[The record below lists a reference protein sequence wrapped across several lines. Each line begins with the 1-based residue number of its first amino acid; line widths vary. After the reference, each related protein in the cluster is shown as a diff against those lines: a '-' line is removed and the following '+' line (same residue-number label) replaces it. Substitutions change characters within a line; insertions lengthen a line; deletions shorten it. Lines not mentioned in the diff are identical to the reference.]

1 MGQGN
6 VRPTLY
12 ALMPRVLQQLM
23 RHADIQTTMRFY
35 VDLKS
40 DDLGAVIYE
49 KSGRGNGA
57 AATGAQSDQ
66 PAEEHASQNQN

>member
-12 ALMPRVLQQLM
+12 ALMPQVPQVLQQLM

-35 VDLKS
+35 VDLKAQ
-40 DDLGAVIYE
+40 DLGQVIY
-49 KSGRGNGA
+49 A
-57 AATGAQSDQ
+57 AASEK
-66 PAEEHASQNQN
+66 PAPSKSQQGRKSKPRHKPT